1 MDKDTIEKYAPFAVI
16 IIAII
21 LQWNVF
27 VTPAQLE
34 EKHRIILQEVSSI
47 YTTKETSDNFKS
59 QLDDMQKKI
68 DKIYD
73 KIIINK

>member
-1 MDKDTIEKYAPFAVI
+1 MDKELIAKYGVWAAIAAVLI
-16 IIAII
+16 M
-21 LQWNVF
+21 QWNIF

-34 EKHRIILQEVSSI
+34 EKHRVILQEVSQI
-47 YTTKETSDNFKS
+47 YTTKETSNNFKS